1 MCPEAAGLWGD
12 EDLGRCRE
20 LSLAKLSFPECPD
33 PKLSPLDRGTRAW
46 GPVPSLSLQAAGR
59 EVG

>member
-1 MCPEAAGLWGD
+1 MRVPRQVGSGFGD
-12 EDLGRCRE
+12 DDLD
-20 LSLAKLSFPECPD
+20 LSLAELSSPECPD

-46 GPVPSLSLQAAGR
+46 GPVLVLSLQAAGR